1 MTYSIFPSVGVAR
14 IGNSEGQFY
23 LAPDAIGGLPYE
35 ADEFGNKT
43 DARGCEL
50 GSVKNFK
57 DAAGQVRRQGQL
69 FQIFDENGNE
79 LTLNSPNVES
89 IEWNVHLANK
99 KAAWYEFHEN
109 QGNLLYGEDNSYASR
124 KTPPRNPNVTGD
136 NPNNGRQTLII
147 DPGPRVIS
155 GKNQQAEF
163 SKSSPSNG
171 YPTRFPKKNV
181 DYGTNVTTLGSLTT
195 DNEGRLVVIGA
206 YGHAGGNTE
215 LSSYGGANT
224 WHDDIADGPVYATV
238 TFVNGYQLTLK
249 AWVIVGS
256 PDFAPEIVNIS
267 NLSDTM
273 LDVAIRHKNLI
284 PELCNNGEFNP
295 GYIASFKRDILPI
308 IERIKG
314 YQWVANIQSM
324 SAFFSNI
331 FDFTDNSE
339 PNKTNR
345 QAYFS
350 YFRDPKTQSEQ
361 LFDYN
366 NTGAIPLMPMNSGS
380 NSVSNVASKD
390 PNETPP
396 AGGNIV
402 DKFLSLNQTQYF
414 LLSQWAEGNFVNDD
428 TLTYPGV
435 DPKNEASVGNCVGLP
450 MCPGIEATWSMQNPN
465 IYAEAFQIADRKGI
479 NGYQDT
485 GLDPSRDECEGGGC
499 EPGDLTKRM
508 ACPWQADFFNCT
520 IQYVNFTDPKVNK
533 VQDED
538 GNWAPLPPSYYSYW
552 WPPQSPWD
560 VLTGEITAKG
570 QALSHLPMG
579 EQVNFARGI
588 NSFNQMVEHWSAL
601 AFIRNVNTQSNRF
614 PYFVETERNHELF
627 SFKSVGVGSIT
638 TNPADNETEIPVFYI
653 PDNSTAYIENSARG
667 AKLVEAM
674 EKRAFKALPTPTG
687 DAPLPRSGTRR
698 RR

>member
-79 LTLNSPNVES
+79 LTLNSPSVRS

-109 QGNLLYGEDNSYASR
+109 QGNLLYGEDNSYTSR
-124 KTPPRNPNVTGD
+124 QTPLRNQTDADGEPVTD
-136 NPNNGRQTLII
+136 RQTLII

-163 SKSSPSNG
+163 NEATVPAG
-171 YPTRFPKKNV
+171 YPKQFPPKSV
-181 DYGTNVTTLGSLTT
+181 TFGTAVTTLGSLTT

-206 YGHAGGNTE
+206 LGHSGGDLE
-215 LSSYGGANT
+215 LSGYGGANT
-224 WHDDIADGPVYATV
+224 WRDDIADGSVYATV
-238 TFVNGYQLTLK
+238 TFVDNSELILN

-273 LDVAIRHKNLI
+273 LDVAIRDKNLI

-314 YQWVANIQSM
+314 YQWVANVQSM

-331 FDFTDNSE
+331 FDFTDNSTG
-339 PNKTNR
+339 NYNNR

-350 YFRDPKTQSEQ
+350 YFREPQAQSEQ
-361 LFDYN
+361 LFNNN
-366 NTGAIPLMPMNSGS
+366 NTGPFPLMPMNSGS
-380 NSVSNVASKD
+380 NSVSNVASKNPED
-390 PNETPP
+390 VPP
-396 AGGNIV
+396 VGGNIV
-402 DKFLSLNQTQYF
+402 DKFLTLSQTQYF
-414 LLSQWAEGNFVNDD
+414 LLSQWANGKFVNDD

-450 MCPGIEATWSMQNPN
+450 MCPGIEVTWSMQNPN
-465 IYAEAFQIADRKGI
+465 IYAEAFQIAAHKGI

-485 GLDPSRDECEGGGC
+485 GLDPSRDECEGDGC

-520 IQYVNFTDPKVNK
+520 VQHVNFTDPQVNK
-533 VQDED
+533 VHDKD
-538 GNWAPLPPSYYSYW
+538 GNWISLPPSYYSYW

-560 VLTGEITAKG
+560 VLTGERTAEG
-570 QALSHLPMG
+570 QALSYLPMG
-579 EQVNFARGI
+579 EQVNYQRGI

-627 SFKSVGVGSIT
+627 SFESVKMCKIT
-638 TNPADNETEIPVFYI
+638 KNKADNGVEIPVFYI
-653 PDNSTAYIENSARG
+653 SENKEECKSKNLRG
-667 AKLVEAM
+667 VKLVEAM